1 VNFKRLIAIS
11 RKELIHIRRDVRSL
25 IFSFIIPFVL
35 LLLFGYALSLDIKN
49 IPFSVLDY
57 DNSKSSRV
65 FINDFSQSGYFDL
78 KGYLNSESE
87 LKNTID
93 SGKSLAV
100 IVIPPDFEKN
110 LKAANKVTVQTI
122 IDGANSN
129 KASIAMGYI
138 NAISQS
144 YSAKIITE
152 DKILKELKSPLNS
165 EVRVWYNEKLDSRN
179 YIIPGLI
186 AIIML
191 IIASLLTSQVISRE
205 WENGTM
211 EQLIVSP
218 VKPIELILGKLLPYF
233 IIGMIDLSAIIILGK
248 TLFKVYLRGN
258 ILLLFLLSS
267 LFMIGALGMGIT
279 ISIIAKSQVVS
290 YQLALLTSFLPSYIL
305 SGLVFPISS
314 MPKIIKYITYLVPAK
329 YFIIILRGIYLKANT
344 FFILTMDVLYLG
356 VFALLMFIIANF
368 KLVKKLD

>member
-1 VNFKRLIAIS
+1 MNFKRLIAIS
-11 RKELIHIRRDVRSL
+11 RKEFLHIRRDMRSL
-25 IFSFIIPFVL
+25 LFSFLIPFVL

-57 DNSKSSRV
+57 NNSAASREFV
-65 FINDFSQSGYFDL
+65 SGFSQSGYFDL

-110 LKAANKVTVQTI
+110 LKASNKVTVQTI
-122 IDGANSN
+122 IDGTNSN
-129 KASIAMGYI
+129 KASIALGYI

-144 YSAKIITE
+144 YSTRIFTE
-152 DKILKELKSPLNS
+152 DKILKEMKAPLRS
-165 EVRVWYNEKLDSRN
+165 ETRVWYNEKLESRN
-179 YIIPGLI
+179 FIIPGLI

-191 IIASLLTSQVISRE
+191 IIASLLTSQVVSRE

-218 VKPIELILGKLLPYF
+218 IKPIELIIGKLLPYF

-258 ILLLFLLSS
+258 ILLLFVLSS

-314 MPKIIKYITYLVPAK
+314 MPKIIQYITYLVPAK

-344 FFILTMDVLYLG
+344 FFILALDVLYLG

>member
-1 VNFKRLIAIS
+1 MNFKRLIAIS
-11 RKELIHIRRDVRSL
+11 RKEFIHIRRDTRSL
-25 IFSFIIPFVL
+25 LFSFIIPFVL

-57 DNSKSSRV
+57 NNSKSSRE
-65 FINDFSQSGYFDL
+65 FISDFSQSGYFDL

-87 LKNTID
+87 LKNVID

-110 LKAANKVTVQTI
+110 LKASNKVTVQTI
-122 IDGANSN
+122 IDGTNSN
-129 KASIAMGYI
+129 KASIAIGYI
-138 NAISQS
+138 NAISRS
-144 YSAKIITE
+144 YSAKIFTE
-152 DKILKELKSPLNS
+152 DKILKEMKTPLNS
-165 EVRVWYNEKLDSRN
+165 EVRVWYNEKLDSKN

-258 ILLLFLLSS
+258 IVLLFVLSS

-344 FFILTMDVLYLG
+344 FFILAMDILYLG

>member
-1 VNFKRLIAIS
+1 MNFKRLIAIS
-11 RKELIHIRRDVRSL
+11 RKEFIHIRRDMRSL
-25 IFSFIIPFVL
+25 LFSFLIPFIL

-57 DNSKSSRV
+57 NNSNSSRE
-65 FINDFSQSGYFDL
+65 FISSFSQSGYFDL
-78 KGYLNSESE
+78 KGYLNSETE
-87 LKNTID
+87 VKNTID

-100 IVIPPDFEKN
+100 IVIPTDFEKN
-110 LKAANKVTVQTI
+110 LKASDKVTVQTI
-122 IDGANSN
+122 IDGTNSN
-129 KASIAMGYI
+129 KASIALGYI
-138 NAISQS
+138 NAISQT
-144 YSAKIITE
+144 YSVKIYTE
-152 DKILKELKSPLNS
+152 DKILKEMKTPLSS
-165 EVRVWYNEKLDSRN
+165 ETRVWYNEKLDSRN
-179 YIIPGLI
+179 FIIPGLI

-218 VKPIELILGKLLPYF
+218 VKPVELILGKLLPYF

-258 ILLLFLLSS
+258 ILLLFVLSS

-279 ISIIAKSQVVS
+279 ISIISKSQVVS

-314 MPKIIKYITYLVPAK
+314 MPKIIQYITYLVPAK

-344 FFILTMDVLYLG
+344 FFILALDVLYLG
-356 VFALLMFIIANF
+356 IFALLMFIIANF